1 VPHTLV
7 TRADVEAAR
16 VAIEG
21 VVRRTPVEP
30 SRVLAES
37 AGGPV
42 RLKCENLQRTGS
54 FKIRG
59 AYRRI
64 QRLADDERARGV
76 VAASAGNHAQG
87 VALAAGLLGTHAT
100 VFMPAGAPLPKLSAT
115 RGYGAD
121 VRLVDTFDA
130 TLTAAAEFAGRT
142 GAVLI
147 HPFDHPDIVAGQ
159 GTVGLEILEQVPDV
173 ATVVV
178 CTGGGGL
185 VSGIAAALA
194 GTGVAVVGAQAEAYA
209 AWPPSLA
216 AGEPVSVGG
225 GTIADGIA
233 VPRPGELTFAHVST
247 QVAEIV
253 TVSEE
258 ALSRAVL
265 ASLERGKLLVEP
277 AGAAAVAAVAEYP
290 GRWPS
295 PVVAVVSG
303 GNVDPLMLDAIVRR
317 GMAAAGRYATLRVR
331 LPDRPGYLGDLLA
344 QVGRLGGNVVDVEHR
359 RLAPSPDLG
368 PLGLGAV
375 EVALTLEARG
385 HDHRTAMVDALYE
398 AGYVVAEGP
407 G

>member
-1 VPHTLV
+1 MSGVRFDRPTDEGRPAPTGPRNGPSSDRLPARRGGEPVGDVTGSPGTPRAPCAAPTPLGTGPGTIGGVPQTLV

-16 VAIEG
+16 VALEG

-100 VFMPAGAPLPKLSAT
+100 VFMPAGAPLPKLAAT

-130 TLTAAAEFAGRT
+130 TLTAAAEFAEET

-194 GTGVAVVGAQAEAYA
+194 APGCRSWVRR
-209 AWPPSLA
+209 
-216 AGEPVSVGG
+216 
-225 GTIADGIA
+225 
-233 VPRPGELTFAHVST
+233 PRRT
-247 QVAEIV
+247 
-253 TVSEE
+253 
-258 ALSRAVL
+258 R
-265 ASLERGKLLVEP
+265 RGRR
-277 AGAAAVAAVAEYP
+277 
-290 GRWPS
+290 RWPRAS
-295 PVVAVVSG
+295 
-303 GNVDPLMLDAIVRR
+303 RCR
-317 GMAAAGRYATLRVR
+317 
-331 LPDRPGYLGDLLA
+331 
-344 QVGRLGGNVVDVEHR
+344 
-359 RLAPSPDLG
+359 
-368 PLGLGAV
+368 
-375 EVALTLEARG
+375 
-385 HDHRTAMVDALYE
+385 
-398 AGYVVAEGP
+398 
-407 G
+407 